1 MKSHIK
7 LLSRVTGCVIAASHQ
22 AGAVAI
28 DVNQIFDH
36 TATNAAATTTIN
48 WSDLTWDTTP
58 TWAAGVTAGIP
69 NGSGTS
75 SLARTYVVNVADIT
89 LKQLQLFNQDATT
102 LQGGTITWD
111 SNEEGVSAE
120 LGRNRHTMGNI
131 AAGRNFTTSTTFVLD
146 SDLRV
151 TNWVETRTTTYNSN
165 TSGDGKLTLRIVPWA
180 TNNVCAMN
188 LGGTAANTHLGGTT
202 LVMPAATMNTTI
214 NKDGAFGTGVLTL
227 EGNGIINLN
236 LNGRNQ
242 TVAGLASGGS
252 GAHVLGNAT
261 AAAAATLTVALKD
274 GATSSYAKKI
284 GSASATY
291 GNNLSLEVNKAAM
304 STGTGVQVLSGINT
318 FTGTTT
324 VNGGTLTLAS
334 GGALQGSP
342 AVSVAAEAAFRYSAT
357 TNVPLALPGTLGL
370 AGGTA
375 TTLGTSIGASAS
387 GAAITVAGL
396 ASATAG
402 NINVDITSIPGV
414 NPTPGTYTLLSGA
427 VGSTLDG
434 ATYTPGSVKLWK
446 PLDYTLGT
454 LANTATEV
462 TVEVVAATPLTA
474 AYWKG
479 GLAGSENVWAISN
492 GSSASN
498 WTIDA
503 GGAVATP
510 LVPGPSA
517 DVVLSASGA
526 SEQSAMLL
534 GADMSIKSLTVTDT
548 AAVSLGADGK
558 KLTITPSSPAG
569 GLSVDLAAG
578 ATTIAAAVGLGADQT
593 WTNDSATPLVVS
605 GAVSGGFGLTVA
617 GNGGVSL
624 DAVNSYTG
632 TTTVAA
638 GTLTLGAAGS
648 IATSPVIDVQSAA
661 NLDVTALGSGWTL
674 ASTQTL
680 KGNGTVTGLLFGGTG
695 TISPGAST
703 GSLAVSGD
711 ADLTGSKLVVEVD
724 DTQSPKN
731 DTLAVTGELDIDG
744 ATLELDITGPLTEP
758 AYVLATYG
766 AGMLT
771 GNFAAI
777 TGDPLPPGYELSYT
791 HDSGTAIAI
800 IVDATAPN
808 WTLGWPFVDSTTGS
822 GFTVRANQDE
832 TGTAYYVVVAD
843 GATPPTSAQVKAG
856 TDSSDGPAL
865 QSGNLPMVAG
875 VENTAAVT
883 GLAANTDYDVW
894 FVAEDSIPN
903 LQSDPFPVD
912 ASTATPFG
920 LWIATFDVG
929 VETGVDD
936 DPDKDGNS
944 NLVEFALNSSPDDG
958 SSGARVFAAMATV
971 DGVPDVLTLTAAVR
985 STAVFGANGNS
996 QEAVVANDG
1005 ISYLIEAANNLDDWG
1020 GPVVTEVTG
1029 TDADIIQGDLDLPG
1043 LDEGWIYRT
1052 FRSDGSGA
1060 TDSSEFMRVKV
1071 TGL

>member
-7 LLSRVTGCVIAASHQ
+7 LLSCATGCVIAASHQ
-22 AGAVAI
+22 AGAEAI
-28 DVNQIFDH
+28 DVNRIFDH
-36 TATNAAATTTIN
+36 TATNAAATGTIN
-48 WSDLTWDTTP
+48 WSDLTWDSTP

-69 NGSGTS
+69 NGSGNT
-75 SLARTYVVNVADIT
+75 SLARTYEVNVANIT

-111 SNEEGVSAE
+111 SDEEGVSAE

-131 AAGRNFTTSTTFVLD
+131 AAGRNFTISTAFVLD

-151 TNWVETRTTTYNSN
+151 TNWAENRTTTYNSN

-180 TNNVCAMN
+180 TNNGCAMN

-227 EGNGIINLN
+227 DGNGIINLN

-242 TVAGLASGGS
+242 TIAGLASGGS

-274 GATSSYAKKI
+274 GATSSYAKNI

-291 GNNLSLEVNKAAM
+291 GNNLSLVVNKAAM

-342 AVSVAAEAAFRYSAT
+342 AVSVAAEAGFRYSAT

-370 AGGTA
+370 AGGSA

-414 NPTPGTYTLLSGA
+414 SPTPGIYTLLSGA
-427 VGSTLDG
+427 AGSTLDG
-434 ATYTPGSVKLWK
+434 ATYTPGTVKLWN

-503 GGAVATP
+503 GGTVATP

-526 SEQSAMLL
+526 SEQSTMLL

-605 GAVSGGFGLTVA
+605 GAVSGGFGLTLA

-624 DAVNSYTG
+624 DAVNSYAG

-711 ADLTGSKLVVEVD
+711 ADLTGSKLVVEID
-724 DTQSPKN
+724 GTQSPKN

-758 AYVLATYG
+758 AYVIATYG
-766 AGMLT
+766 AGLLT

-777 TGDPLPPGYELSYT
+777 TGDPLPPGYEISYT

-800 IVDATAPN
+800 VP
-808 WTLGWPFVDSTTGS
+808 
-822 GFTVRANQDE
+822 
-832 TGTAYYVVVAD
+832 
-843 GATPPTSAQVKAG
+843 
-856 TDSSDGPAL
+856 
-865 QSGNLPMVAG
+865 
-875 VENTAAVT
+875 
-883 GLAANTDYDVW
+883 
-894 FVAEDSIPN
+894 
-903 LQSDPFPVD
+903 
-912 ASTATPFG
+912 ASTATPFET
-920 LWIATFDVG
+920 WIATFDVG
-929 VETGVDD
+929 VETGVED

-985 STAVFGANGNS
+985 STAAFGANGNS

-1029 TDADIIQGDLDLPG
+1029 TDADTIQGDLDLPA
-1043 LDEGWIYRT
+1043 LDEGWIYLS
-1052 FRSDGSGA
+1052 FRSDGSAA
-1060 TDSSEFMRVKV
+1060 TDSSDFMRVKV